1 LEEAMPICNHC
12 GLEKDPEEFNWRY
25 KVLGIRNPAC
35 RDCQHTFNKDYYEG
49 DAKER
54 HLQQVKERTELAREA
69 ARDYVY
75 QYLLSHPCEIC
86 GERDPIV
93 LEFHHVGEKDM
104 TITRMVSGGWSIK
117 RIQAEL
123 DKCQVLCA
131 SCHRRVTAKERGWY
145 RDNR

>member
-1 LEEAMPICNHC
+1 MTTKICNHC
-12 GLEKDPEEFNWRY
+12 GLPKDEEEFNWRY
-25 KVLGIRNPAC
+25 KALGIRNPAC
-35 RDCQHTFNKDYYEG
+35 RDCQHAFNKDYYEG

-54 HLQQVKERTELAREA
+54 HLQQVKERTEAARDA

-75 QYLLSHPCEIC
+75 RYLLTHPCEIC
-86 GERDPIV
+86 GEADPVV

-104 TITRMVSGGWSIK
+104 TVTRMVSGGWSIR

-123 DKCQVLCA
+123 SKCQVLCA

-145 RDNR
+145 RDGR

>member
-1 LEEAMPICNHC
+1 MTQKIKCNHC
-12 GLEKDPEEFNWRY
+12 QKYKDPEEFNWRF
-25 KVLGIRNPAC
+25 KALGIRNPAC
-35 RDCQHTFNKDYYEG
+35 RDCQHAFNKDYYEG

-54 HLQQVKERTELAREA
+54 HLQQVKERTEAAREA

-75 QYLLSHPCEIC
+75 QFLLKHPCEVC

-104 TITRMVSGGWSIK
+104 TVTRMVSGGWSIK

-145 RDNR
+145 RDGR